1 MNLKQKKDIRVRMG
15 ALLKRRREELGY
27 PSIRSFS
34 FKNKI
39 DHSKLTKIEKGL
51 INLRIDTLME
61 VALVYELHPSELFD
75 FDIPFWEDEMKD

>member
-1 MNLKQKKDIRVRMG
+1 MNLKQKKDIRVRLG
-15 ALLKRRREELGY
+15 DLLKKRREELGY
-27 PSIRSFS
+27 PSIRGFS

-61 VALVYELHPSELFD
+61 VALAYEIHPSKLFN
-75 FDIPFWEDEMKD
+75 FDIPFWEDEMED